1 MHNIIKCGNE
11 SNCTFQFSTV
21 LFAFQWKPLLMLKY
35 SSGTLGNGGQKYMC
49 KYSTVL
55 QQWLFLP
62 WECNTL
68 LEADSQ
74 VCCFC
79 AGFVPIQHSKMLS
92 TATLQNRL
100 QKTEI
105 CVIHI
110 KYFSYLFL
118 IQYLRDQRE
127 GNCSTLPLDSRLVGD
142 PAFQNKISVK
152 RTSKTVSSYPLFQHQ
167 KCKNKL
173 LKYVINIY

>member
-1 MHNIIKCGNE
+1 MKATVHFSPALFYLRLNENHCWCWNTLQVTWEMGVKNICVSI
-11 SNCTFQFSTV
+11 
-21 LFAFQWKPLLMLKY
+21 P
-35 SSGTLGNGGQKYMC
+35 
-49 KYSTVL
+49 
-55 QQWLFLP
+55 QWLFLP

-68 LEADSQ
+68 LGADSQ

-79 AGFVPIQHSKMLS
+79 SGFVPVQHSRMLS

-110 KYFSYLFL
+110 KHFSYLFL

-127 GNCSTLPLDSRLVGD
+127 GNCSSLPLDSRLAGD
-142 PAFQNKISVK
+142 LTLQNKISIK
-152 RTSKTVSSYPLFQHQ
+152 RTSITVNSYPLYCHQ

-173 LKYVINIY
+173 LKYVINIH